1 MSQSEIAT
9 VNRQFED
16 AARKGDLERLAS
28 LYTRDAIAL
37 PPDSPMVKG
46 RDNIKQMWG
55 TIAQQIGLKDV
66 RLNTIDLDMS
76 GDTAYE
82 VGEANLTIAN
92 GSAAVKFVVVWKKVD
107 GQWRLHRG
115 DLQSPRLRQA
125 VVGLQLAAGRV
136 DDGFERRQDRVD
148 AELDAR
154 RIGSLQL
161 VRGVDL
167 GVDFDGLDRR
177 PFQA

>member
-55 TIAQQIGLKDV
+55 MIAQQIGLKDV
-66 RLNTIDLDMS
+66 RLNTIDLDVN

-82 VGEANLTIAN
+82 VGEADLTIAN
-92 GSAAVKFVVVWKKVD
+92 GSAAVKFVVVWKKID
-107 GQWRLHRG
+107 GQWRLHRDIWNAKG
-115 DLQSPRLRQA
+115 A
-125 VVGLQLAAGRV
+125 
-136 DDGFERRQDRVD
+136 
-148 AELDAR
+148 
-154 RIGSLQL
+154 
-161 VRGVDL
+161 
-167 GVDFDGLDRR
+167 
-177 PFQA
+177 